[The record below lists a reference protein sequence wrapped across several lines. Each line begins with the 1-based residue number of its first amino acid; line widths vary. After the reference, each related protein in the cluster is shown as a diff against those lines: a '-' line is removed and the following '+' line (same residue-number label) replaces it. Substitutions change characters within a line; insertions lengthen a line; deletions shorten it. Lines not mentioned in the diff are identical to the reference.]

1 MLHLLENGERVGGA
15 VVVPG
20 REAGRRSLEPFF
32 IDAGR
37 EGKGLGRRAWRAIEE
52 RYPDTRVGES
62 FTPHFEVRNIH
73 FYINVCGFHAV
84 EFFHEGHPHPGPLE
98 EPDAADRPGES
109 FDGEDRG
116 FRFEKVMPT
125 R

>member
-1 MLHLLENGERVGGA
+1 
-15 VVVPG
+15 
-20 REAGRRSLEPFF
+20 
-32 IDAGR
+32 
-37 EGKGLGRRAWRAIEE
+37 
-52 RYPDTRVGES
+52 
-62 FTPHFEVRNIH
+62 VRNIH

-84 EFFHEGHPHPGPLE
+84 EFFHEGILTRS
-98 EPDAADRPGES
+98 RPAVRPSEGSAES

>member
-1 MLHLLENGERVGGA
+1 M
-15 VVVPG
+15 
-20 REAGRRSLEPFF
+20 
-32 IDAGR
+32 
-37 EGKGLGRRAWRAIEE
+37 
-52 RYPDTRVGES
+52 
-62 FTPHFEVRNIH
+62 RNIH

-98 EPDAADRPGES
+98 EPDAADRPGGS

-116 FRFEKVMPT
+116 FRFEKVMLPL